1 MLLCLVPSRLHLF
14 REPSPSLFPCLDI
27 GQVLALLS
35 LPRVGFKACICL
47 SRPTVNRTRPATTL
61 VPSTHTRRFLL
72 CVAPASLA
80 HVKAVLMAKL
90 TRRAGAVCRI
100 VTLSVVRVLLSG
112 SVKRPHQAR
121 TLSCRAPDRRRAW
134 PRAIGS
140 HELFQGLDGANCV
153 VQPGPEHSSL
163 AQADAVPRLTS
174 AVHRLARH
182 QCPAPVEVSPCT
194 AAFGRRLL
202 LCWRGLLL

>member
-90 TRRAGAVCRI
+90 TRRAGAVR
-100 VTLSVVRVLLSG
+100 
-112 SVKRPHQAR
+112 
-121 TLSCRAPDRRRAW
+121 
-134 PRAIGS
+134 
-140 HELFQGLDGANCV
+140 HELQD
-153 VQPGPEHSSL
+153 
-163 AQADAVPRLTS
+163 S
-174 AVHRLARH
+174 AVDGIKVISLKGLGSPLPSCSSVGRVRLGGDEDDDETGGDDADGNDN
-182 QCPAPVEVSPCT
+182 EK
-194 AAFGRRLL
+194 
-202 LCWRGLLL
+202 